1 MDRRKFII
9 SSAAAVGTLSTGMLF
24 GSRTQAA
31 DKSVLNLIVQ
41 PEPPTLIPA
50 LNQQGPTLFV
60 SGKIYQSLLT
70 YSFDLE
76 PQPSLAKS
84 WEFSDDGLTLIFYL
98 QEGVKWHDGKPFTA
112 DDVVF
117 SLGDMLPEV
126 HARARV
132 ILNDHV
138 KAVEKLDELTVQI
151 TLQAPF
157 PAIISVF
164 EPGFAPMMPRHIY
177 AGTDYK
183 SNPANSE
190 PVGTGPFMFRDWK
203 RGSYIRLEKNPDYWK
218 PDLPHLDELIFN
230 VIPDSESRAVA
241 FENGRVDA
249 LRGGD
254 VDYVDVNRLR
264 STPNISYTTKGWE
277 LYSPQAYLI
286 PNIRT
291 APFDNVKVR
300 QALMYA
306 LDREMIVNNIFF
318 GFGKVANGSF
328 VRTERFYD
336 PDLAT
341 YNLNEEKAK
350 ELIKESGIKP
360 QEHTINQ
367 LSLPY
372 GSAWNR
378 LDEYLRQVLKQ
389 LGFNVNL
396 ESTDAGGWAS
406 RTGSWDFDITPCFAY
421 QYGDP
426 ALGVGRFYKADNIV
440 KGSPF
445 ANAEG
450 YNNPKLDELW
460 DAAATEINPD
470 KRQSIYSEIQNK
482 IIDDVPLIWLHDMTF
497 PTLYRSNIK
506 NLVTTAIGLNESF
519 DNVYFE

>member
-1 MDRRKFII
+1 
-9 SSAAAVGTLSTGMLF
+9 
-24 GSRTQAA
+24 
-31 DKSVLNLIVQ
+31 
-41 PEPPTLIPA
+41 
-50 LNQQGPTLFV
+50 
-60 SGKIYQSLLT
+60 
-70 YSFDLE
+70 
-76 PQPSLAKS
+76 
-84 WEFSDDGLTLIFYL
+84 
-98 QEGVKWHDGKPFTA
+98 
-112 DDVVF
+112 
-117 SLGDMLPEV
+117 
-126 HARARV
+126 
-132 ILNDHV
+132 
-138 KAVEKLDELTVQI
+138 
-151 TLQAPF
+151 
-157 PAIISVF
+157 VF

-341 YNLNEEKAK
+341 YNLNE
-350 ELIKESGIKP
+350 
-360 QEHTINQ
+360 
-367 LSLPY
+367 
-372 GSAWNR
+372 
-378 LDEYLRQVLKQ
+378 
-389 LGFNVNL
+389 
-396 ESTDAGGWAS
+396 
-406 RTGSWDFDITPCFAY
+406 
-421 QYGDP
+421 
-426 ALGVGRFYKADNIV
+426 
-440 KGSPF
+440 
-445 ANAEG
+445 
-450 YNNPKLDELW
+450 
-460 DAAATEINPD
+460 
-470 KRQSIYSEIQNK
+470 
-482 IIDDVPLIWLHDMTF
+482 
-497 PTLYRSNIK
+497 
-506 NLVTTAIGLNESF
+506 
-519 DNVYFE
+519 

>member
-1 MDRRKFII
+1 MDRRIFII

-190 PVGTGPFMFRDWK
+190 PVGTGPFMFRDWQ
-203 RGSYIRLEKNPDYWK
+203 RGSYIRQEKNPDYWK

-230 VIPDSESRAVA
+230 VTPDSESRAVA

-254 VDYVDVNRLR
+254 VNYVDVNRLR
-264 STPNISYTTKGWE
+264 STPNISYTTKG
-277 LYSPQAYLI
+277 
-286 PNIRT
+286 
-291 APFDNVKVR
+291 
-300 QALMYA
+300 
-306 LDREMIVNNIFF
+306 
-318 GFGKVANGSF
+318 
-328 VRTERFYD
+328 
-336 PDLAT
+336 
-341 YNLNEEKAK
+341 
-350 ELIKESGIKP
+350 
-360 QEHTINQ
+360 
-367 LSLPY
+367 
-372 GSAWNR
+372 
-378 LDEYLRQVLKQ
+378 
-389 LGFNVNL
+389 
-396 ESTDAGGWAS
+396 
-406 RTGSWDFDITPCFAY
+406 
-421 QYGDP
+421 
-426 ALGVGRFYKADNIV
+426 
-440 KGSPF
+440 
-445 ANAEG
+445 
-450 YNNPKLDELW
+450 
-460 DAAATEINPD
+460 
-470 KRQSIYSEIQNK
+470 
-482 IIDDVPLIWLHDMTF
+482 
-497 PTLYRSNIK
+497 
-506 NLVTTAIGLNESF
+506 
-519 DNVYFE
+519 